1 MGNILEDVR
10 TYLKTKTAITDV
22 VGSGTSSKI
31 YFYDAKQDVA
41 LPYIVLDN
49 FAGGSEEHISGVSGI
64 ATNRIQIDCYS
75 TTATLAYTLAEL
87 VRLAPLQMYRGT
99 AGSST
104 VVSTSSN
111 GGYRQ
116 GADPPSYGG
125 GQKRYWVSR
134 DYIIQHRE
142 ATS

>member
-10 TYLKTKTAITDV
+10 TYLKTKSAITDV
-22 VGSGTSSKI
+22 VGSGTAAKI
-31 YFYDAKQDVA
+31 YFYDAKQDIG
-41 LPYIVLDN
+41 LPYIVMDN
-49 FAGGSEEHISGVSGI
+49 FAGDSFENLSTISGI

-87 VRLAPLQMYRGT
+87 VRLAPLQMYRGA

-104 VVSTSSN
+104 IVSVSSN

-116 GADPPSYGG
+116 GADPPSPGSA
-125 GQKRYWVSR
+125 QKRYWVSR

-142 ATS
+142 STS